1 MLKFEKLLL
10 LTMQASKEN
19 EHRYQQNSTM
29 EKSLPL
35 RSYLF
40 SVQVKTTNKCAAG
53 QKFVQWAT
61 VPKMHVLYKLNL
73 HTSDSIAAMVFVF
86 E

>member
-1 MLKFEKLLL
+1 MNIG
-10 LTMQASKEN
+10 TSKIQLWRN
-19 EHRYQQNSTM
+19 P
-29 EKSLPL
+29 LPL